1 MINYMKVSKLGAQ
14 VPIRKTSLGIIFEW
28 YGKARNNHL
37 GVWNGG
43 FATQVLQ

>member
-14 VPIRKTSLGIIFEW
+14 VPIRKKSLGIIFEW
-28 YGKARNNHL
+28 DGTARNNHL

>member
-1 MINYMKVSKLGAQ
+1 MKVSKLGAQ
-14 VPIRKTSLGIIFEW
+14 VPIRKTSLGILFEW
-28 YGKARNNHL
+28 YGTAGNNLL